1 MKKRMVL
8 LICMLCIGLCFTKT
22 SMAAEKSDQAN
33 SFRYENG
40 QPIQKDQQ
48 ERLKPFFLSNDPL
61 PYSKV
66 DGYYLNSALEP
77 IEGAISKGIDVSHHQ
92 KEIDWSLVKESDV
105 EFAIIR
111 CGYGQDLESQDDK
124 YWFANADACTEY
136 DIPFG
141 TYLYS
146 YADTPEKAIGEA
158 NHVLR
163 LVEGYNLSY
172 PIYYDLEDAS
182 LRDLSPE
189 ELGEIAS
196 AFCETIESAGYE
208 AGIYANTDWFTN
220 RLTDPV
226 FENWDRWVAQYNT
239 ACTYSGSY
247 SMWQCTSSG
256 SVPGVNGNT
265 DINFIMEGGNLS
277 PESVRIGRTSSFTY
291 TPVSTSSV
299 KLTWNKVPGA
309 DGYTIYRYDSSTKEN
324 IPIKNPAG
332 TTTSYKVTK
341 TMGIYGGSSLKA
353 GTGYTFRIAAF
364 KKADGEKIYG
374 DMVTL
379 RTLTKPK
386 KIIWTSLKR
395 TGTKAS
401 LSWKE
406 NTTGK
411 GYVIYLSY
419 NENSG
424 YKPYKTIT
432 SNKTT
437 SLTVTGLK
445 RGQPCYFKIA
455 SYKPL
460 EGNTVYG
467 DYSNVKMRK

>member
-1 MKKRMVL
+1 MKRRIFL
-8 LICMLCIGLCFTKT
+8 LFCILCICLGFTKT
-22 SMAAEKSDQAN
+22 GMAAEKNDKSN

-40 QPIQKDQQ
+40 QPVHDSQNSFA
-48 ERLKPFFLSNDPL
+48 PFSISDSPL
-61 PYSKV
+61 PYTKV

-92 KEIDWSLVKESDV
+92 KEIDWLKVKESDV

-124 YWFANADACTEY
+124 YWYANADACTEY

-146 YADTPEKAIGEA
+146 YADTVEKAIGEA

-163 LVEGYNLSY
+163 LVEGYDLSY

-182 LRDLSPE
+182 LKDLPPQL
-189 ELGEIAS
+189 LGEIAA
-196 AFCETIESAGYE
+196 AFCETIEAAGYQ

-226 FENWDRWVAQYNT
+226 FDNWEKWVAQYNT
-239 ACTYSGSY
+239 ECTYTGSY

-256 SVPGVNGNT
+256 SVPGINGNT
-265 DINFIMEGGNLS
+265 DINFIMEGGNLTS
-277 PESVRIGRTSSFTY
+277 QNTRIGKTSSFAY
-291 TPVSTSSV
+291 KPVSTSSV

-324 IPIKNPAG
+324 IAVKNPASA
-332 TTTSYKVTK
+332 TTSYTVK
-341 TMGIYGGSSLKA
+341 TTDGIYGGTALKP

-364 KKADGEKIYG
+364 RKIDGEKIYG

-395 TGTKAS
+395 SGAKAT

-411 GYVIYLSY
+411 GYVIYLSTS
-419 NENSG
+419 ETSG
-424 YKPYKTIT
+424 FKPYKTIT
-432 SNKTT
+432 SNQTT

-445 RGQPCYFKIA
+445 SGQPYYFKIA
-455 SYKPL
+455 SYKKL

-467 DYSNVKMRK
+467 DYSNTKMR